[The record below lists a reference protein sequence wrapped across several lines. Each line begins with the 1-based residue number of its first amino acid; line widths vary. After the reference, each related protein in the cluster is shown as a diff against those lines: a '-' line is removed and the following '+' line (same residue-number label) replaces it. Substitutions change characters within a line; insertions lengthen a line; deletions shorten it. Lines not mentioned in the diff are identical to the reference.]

1 MYDFKNLN
9 NGGKNKVEFPV
20 DVAVDNVVLREIE
33 SNDKILGIKFIFQ
46 RVIGDNIAFL
56 TDTLLPPK
64 QEWYTTSKVVG
75 DKTVTA
81 EEQYKNAINAW
92 MGYIRHILIAAG
104 INISVFE
111 NITGNTI
118 QELIDNIVK
127 TINPLLDKKTTFYLR
142 TVKDSA
148 GYTKLPKFRGNGVAQ
163 ATSLGYPDTFK
174 NSDYENTLIQQSL
187 EQGVSDNSTTM
198 NAPNQNPSSENNSST
213 IPSGLDF

>member
-46 RVIGDNIAFL
+46 RVIGDDIAFL

-64 QEWYTTSKVVG
+64 QEWYTTSKVIG

-81 EEQYKNAINAW
+81 EEQYRNAINAW

-104 INISVFE
+104 INISTFE

-118 QELIDNIVK
+118 QELIENIVK

-163 ATSLGYPDTFK
+163 ATSLGDRK
-174 NSDYENTLIQQSL
+174 S
-187 EQGVSDNSTTM
+187 VV
-198 NAPNQNPSSENNSST
+198 
-213 IPSGLDF
+213 